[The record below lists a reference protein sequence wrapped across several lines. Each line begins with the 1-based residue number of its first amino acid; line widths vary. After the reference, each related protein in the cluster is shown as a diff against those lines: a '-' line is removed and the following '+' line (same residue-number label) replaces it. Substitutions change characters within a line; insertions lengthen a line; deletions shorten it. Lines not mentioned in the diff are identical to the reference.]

1 MKHLFLIA
9 PSSPIPAEKVDL
21 IKSYLESLG
30 RKVSLPPDL
39 LGEDLLCAN
48 TDALRFKH
56 LKDALT
62 SDADE
67 IMAIIGGY
75 GLTRLMPDLMSLS
88 KPDKAK
94 VMYGFSDITALHIF
108 LNQVW
113 DWPTVHGPSGVAF
126 INKEADKISNERT
139 LRILDDGLGAYE
151 LPELIPLN
159 SAAKNIT
166 SLSGKVVGGNLCL
179 VQTSLGTPWQLKT
192 ADKILFLEDVSE
204 RGYRI
209 DRMLAHLEQASLFR
223 EVKAVLLGDFVKGEE
238 PNGLSLV
245 WDVLHRFAKS
255 ATFPVFQLPGCGHG
269 SQNYPIPFNFE
280 LNFKICG
287 VVNST

>member
-1 MKHLFLIA
+1 
-9 PSSPIPAEKVDL
+9 
-21 IKSYLESLG
+21 
-30 RKVSLPPDL
+30 

-56 LKDALT
+56 LKDALN

-75 GLTRLMPDLMSLS
+75 GLTRLMPDIMSIP
-88 KPDKAK
+88 KPDKVK
-94 VMYGFSDITALHIF
+94 IMYGFSDITALHIF

-113 DWPTVHGPSGVAF
+113 DWPTVHGPSGVGL
-126 INKEADKISNERT
+126 INSAADKVSNERT
-139 LRILDDGLGAYE
+139 LRILDEGLGAYE
-151 LPELIPLN
+151 LPVLIPLN
-159 SAAKNIT
+159 SLAKDIS

-209 DRMLAHLEQASLFR
+209 DRMLAHLQQAGLFQG
-223 EVKAVLLGDFVKGEE
+223 VKAVLLGDFVKGEE
-238 PNGLSLV
+238 PNGQDLV
-245 WDVLHRFAKS
+245 WDVLHRFAK
-255 ATFPVFQLPGCGHG
+255 AAAVPVFQLPGCGHG
-269 SQNYPIPFNFE
+269 VQNYPIPFNFE
-280 LNFKICG
+280 MSFRVCG
-287 VVNST
+287 T